1 MATEPLVDMDEA
13 MLRAQL
19 VAHLGTLGERKKI
32 CILPPDYTRFH
43 RYATTT
49 EAEANPISSAALAI
63 SCKFGVGCQ
72 PMRLSVACG
81 CLAAFSVSIHQ
92 RHAQQNH
99 GHLHRVVTPPPPP
112 SVFLACSLALRPS
125 SLPAKLACSPR

>member
-49 EAEANPISSAALAI
+49 EAEANPISSAARASLVW
-63 SCKFGVGCQ
+63 GVS
-72 PMRLSVACG
+72 RCG
-81 CLAAFSVSIHQ
+81 YPWPAAAWPH
-92 RHAQQNH
+92 
-99 GHLHRVVTPPPPP
+99 
-112 SVFLACSLALRPS
+112 SL
-125 SLPAKLACSPR
+125 